1 LENAVQLANQHI
13 YEQSQQGRQY
23 LGMGTTVTACYIV
36 GTTIF
41 WAHVGD
47 SRMYILSDIVLRQI
61 TDDHSLVGE
70 LLRNGSI
77 TKAEAAVHPQRN
89 ILTRAVGTSSK
100 ILVDS
105 GQLTWKSEDVL
116 LLCTDGL
123 SGLVSEEQI
132 RLQLEQSRLNGQAAV
147 DSLLQQ
153 ALDAG
158 GHDNITMI
166 LAHCTGEN

>member
-1 LENAVQLANQHI
+1 
-13 YEQSQQGRQY
+13 
-23 LGMGTTVTACYIV
+23 M
-36 GTTIF
+36 
-41 WAHVGD
+41 
-47 SRMYILSDIVLRQI
+47 
-61 TDDHSLVGE
+61 
-70 LLRNGSI
+70 RNGSI

-132 RLQLEQSRLNGQAAV
+132 KSLLEQSRLNGQAAV